1 MAERA
6 ENGFSGGSSD
16 FHLIFPAAAV
26 KIKPD
31 RQEVPHGAAIRK
43 RLISITDEDGKEY
56 ELEILST
63 IEYQGAEYLAL
74 VPAEEDEASEELE
87 VSILKSV
94 TEDGEDLLVAVEDED
109 ELAAV
114 YDLLMQSLYEDEEEA
129 EDEEE

>member
-1 MAERA
+1 MEQQY
-6 ENGFSGGSSD
+6 GSD
-16 FHLIFPAAAV
+16 F
-26 KIKPD
+26 
-31 RQEVPHGAAIRK
+31 
-43 RLISITDEDGKEY
+43 ISITDEDGKEY

-87 VSILKSV
+87 
-94 TEDGEDLLVAVEDED
+94 DLLVAVEDED

>member
-1 MAERA
+1 M
-6 ENGFSGGSSD
+6 D
-16 FHLIFPAAAV
+16 
-26 KIKPD
+26 
-31 RQEVPHGAAIRK
+31 QEYNV
-43 RLISITDEDGKEY
+43 ISITDEDGVDY

-63 IEYQGAEYLAL
+63 VTYKGAEYLAL

-114 YDLLMQSLYEDEEEA
+114 YDLLMQSLYEDGEEA

>member
-1 MAERA
+1 MEQQY
-6 ENGFSGGSSD
+6 GSD
-16 FHLIFPAAAV
+16 F
-26 KIKPD
+26 
-31 RQEVPHGAAIRK
+31 
-43 RLISITDEDGKEY
+43 ISITDEDGKEY

-74 VPAEEDEASEELE
+74 VPAEEDEASEELK

-114 YDLLMQSLYEDEEEA
+114 YDLLMQSLYEDGEEA

>member
-1 MAERA
+1 MEQQY
-6 ENGFSGGSSD
+6 GSD
-16 FHLIFPAAAV
+16 F
-26 KIKPD
+26 
-31 RQEVPHGAAIRK
+31 
-43 RLISITDEDGKEY
+43 ISITDEDGKEY

-74 VPAEEDEASEELE
+74 VPAEEEASEELE

>member
-1 MAERA
+1 MEQQY
-6 ENGFSGGSSD
+6 GSD
-16 FHLIFPAAAV
+16 F
-26 KIKPD
+26 
-31 RQEVPHGAAIRK
+31 
-43 RLISITDEDGKEY
+43 ISITDEDGKEY

-74 VPAEEDEASEELE
+74 VPAEEDEVSEELE

>member
-1 MAERA
+1 MEQQY
-6 ENGFSGGSSD
+6 GSD
-16 FHLIFPAAAV
+16 F
-26 KIKPD
+26 
-31 RQEVPHGAAIRK
+31 
-43 RLISITDEDGKEY
+43 ISITDEDGKEY

-109 ELAAV
+109 
-114 YDLLMQSLYEDEEEA
+114 
-129 EDEEE
+129 

>member
-1 MAERA
+1 MEQQY
-6 ENGFSGGSSD
+6 GSD
-16 FHLIFPAAAV
+16 F
-26 KIKPD
+26 
-31 RQEVPHGAAIRK
+31 
-43 RLISITDEDGKEY
+43 ISITDEDGKEY

-74 VPAEEDEASEELE
+74 VPAEEYEASEELE

-114 YDLLMQSLYEDEEEA
+114 YDLLMQSLYEDGEEA

>member
-1 MAERA
+1 MEQQY
-6 ENGFSGGSSD
+6 GSD
-16 FHLIFPAAAV
+16 F
-26 KIKPD
+26 
-31 RQEVPHGAAIRK
+31 
-43 RLISITDEDGKEY
+43 ISITDEDGKEY

-74 VPAEEDEASEELE
+74 VPAEE
-87 VSILKSV
+87 VGILKSV

>member
-1 MAERA
+1 MEQQY
-6 ENGFSGGSSD
+6 GSD
-16 FHLIFPAAAV
+16 F
-26 KIKPD
+26 
-31 RQEVPHGAAIRK
+31 
-43 RLISITDEDGKEY
+43 ISITDEDGKEY

-74 VPAEEDEASEELE
+74 FTAEEDEASEELD

-94 TEDGEDLLVAVEDED
+94 TEDGVDLLVAVVDED

-114 YDLLMQSLYEDEEEA
+114 YDLLMQSLYEDGEEA

>member
-1 MAERA
+1 MEQQY
-6 ENGFSGGSSD
+6 GSD
-16 FHLIFPAAAV
+16 F
-26 KIKPD
+26 
-31 RQEVPHGAAIRK
+31 
-43 RLISITDEDGKEY
+43 ISITDEDGKEY

-63 IEYQGAEYLAL
+63 IEYQCAEYLAL
-74 VPAEEDEASEELE
+74 VPAEEDEASEEHE

>member
-1 MAERA
+1 MEQQY
-6 ENGFSGGSSD
+6 GSD
-16 FHLIFPAAAV
+16 F
-26 KIKPD
+26 
-31 RQEVPHGAAIRK
+31 
-43 RLISITDEDGKEY
+43 ISITDEDGKEY

-63 IEYQGAEYLAL
+63 IEYHGAEYLAL
-74 VPAEEDEASEELE
+74 VPAEELE

-114 YDLLMQSLYEDEEEA
+114 YDLLMQSLYEDGEEA